1 MKGLNLDTRQKVL
14 ILGALVALVA
24 VGALFLLGDPAPPNA
39 PEAEAGFA
47 LPEAGGPDARA
58 PATGAALP
66 SEPSPEGQPAPE
78 KTDLAVSDE
87 EDTAEEA
94 EAEEE
99 ELDPSQQAAAVARA
113 LDARS
118 ALVEVS
124 PALVNEPAWR
134 ALDRVATWYSQPSAV
149 SSEMILSY
157 LSHGKLWVRLATLQF
172 MLAHP
177 DVLAANQAL
186 LDSVRDRLVREEHP
200 SQVRRFL
207 ERARAVDLVLYDRMK
222 ELLRV

>member
-24 VGALFLLGDPAPPNA
+24 VGALFLLGDPAPPDA

-47 LPEAGGPDARA
+47 LPEGGGPDARA

-78 KTDLAVSDE
+78 TTDLGVSDE

-113 LDARS
+113 LDSRS

-186 LDSVRDRLVREEHP
+186 LDSVRDSLVREEHP

>member
-24 VGALFLLGDPAPPNA
+24 LGTVFLLGDPAPPEA
-39 PEAEAGFA
+39 PQAEAGSA
-47 LPEAGGPDARA
+47 PPEAGGPGAPS
-58 PATGAALP
+58 PATAAASP
-66 SEPSPEGQPAPE
+66 SEPSPEGQPTTE
-78 KTDLAVSDE
+78 TSDLAVTDE
-87 EDTAEEA
+87 EDTSEEDA
-94 EAEEE
+94 AEEE
-99 ELDPSQQAAAVARA
+99 ALDPSQQAAALARA

-186 LDSVRDRLVREEHP
+186 LDSVRDSLVREEHP